1 MEYCKLQIGCLIA
14 VLYIIFI
21 YIKEKQRFHMS
32 RSFTLYDGILLI
44 GAFCLIMDGTTA
56 YTVNHLDQV
65 NDILNRVLH
74 GMFLVSIDTLIFTLF
89 SLYSVNS
96 RKGSTTSITF
106 AV

>member
-1 MEYCKLQIGCLIA
+1 
-14 VLYIIFI
+14 
-21 YIKEKQRFHMS
+21 MS
-32 RSFTLYDGILLI
+32 RSFTLYDGILVI

-89 SLYSVNS
+89 LYL
-96 RKGSTTSITF
+96 
-106 AV
+106 